1 MELNRRTRA
10 TRQKTEPAMR
20 NFDMSLS
27 LLIPIVFIGML
38 ALIGVTL
45 GGRLLS
51 PDKSVGPSNGRQP
64 GSVAT
69 RVSVVLGFV
78 AVVLCGIPFVPPL
91 VALVIPAVAGSLF
104 AGLWS
109 LRHGHAKSIQN
120 LIAFGTAAA
129 LNLFALY
136 LAFGGHHLIDWLEGH

>member
-1 MELNRRTRA
+1 
-10 TRQKTEPAMR
+10 
-20 NFDMSLS
+20 MSPN

-38 ALIGVTL
+38 ALVGVTL

-51 PDKSVGPSNGRQP
+51 SGKSDGPSNGRQA

-69 RVSVVLGFV
+69 SVSVVLGFV

-91 VALVIPAVAGSLF
+91 VALVIPSVAGSLL

-109 LRHGHAKSIQN
+109 LYHGHAKSIQSV
-120 LIAFGTAAA
+120 IAFGTAAA

-136 LAFGGHHLIDWLEGH
+136 LALGGHHLIDWLEGH